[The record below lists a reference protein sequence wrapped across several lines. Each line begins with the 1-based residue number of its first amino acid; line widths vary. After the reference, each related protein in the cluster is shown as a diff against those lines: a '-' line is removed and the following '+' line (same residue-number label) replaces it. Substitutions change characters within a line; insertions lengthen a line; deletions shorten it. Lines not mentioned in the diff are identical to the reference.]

1 MAKPIKRKKRKGVEF
16 RADRNKWGYRVC
28 LQGRTLKR
36 YAWATREEAKA
47 ALIELKQEL
56 ASKPKEPELPPT
68 ALITVAGAY
77 LIDAAEES
85 RSQWRLNNVR
95 SSFNSVIIPFF
106 GAATPLASI
115 TTEQVRKMV
124 IQRKRT
130 VKPKTLW
137 HDVTNLRAL
146 FNWAMIPRGVE
157 KNLGSKQPH

>member
-95 SSFNSVIIPFF
+95 SNFNSVIP
-106 GAATPLASI
+106 
-115 TTEQVRKMV
+115 V
-124 IQRKRT
+124 
-130 VKPKTLW
+130 
-137 HDVTNLRAL
+137 LRGGNAISL
-146 FNWAMIPRGVE
+146 YYHRA
-157 KNLGSKQPH
+157 GSKNGDSAKAHSGTENIVARRDQSARIIQLGNDSKRSRKKPW